1 MANSKDFIAHVL
13 ELIRPAAATSKAMF
27 GGHGIYV
34 DGIIVAIVVDDTLY
48 IKTDGETRARFTDQ
62 SLPPFEYPAHDGTM
76 HTTSYFQAPDD
87 ALDNPP
93 AMAEWIRLGAAASM
107 RARSQPRKRSAKTR
121 SRAGKRASRA

>member
-48 IKTDGETRARFTDQ
+48 IKTDGETRARFADQ
-62 SLPPFEYPAHDGTM
+62 GLPPFEYPAHDGTM
-76 HTTSYFQAPDD
+76 HITSYFQAPDD

-107 RARSQPRKRSAKTR
+107 RAAGSRQRKRPKPR
-121 SRAGKRASRA
+121 SRTPGTRK